1 MSIERLT
8 HTSHFPPYMSQP
20 ILPVSVYTSEFFFS
34 VDGLVEL
41 EDGAGSAEREGDTQ
55 RDEKFLSD
63 ADDTHE
69 HLGWYVEVV
78 GRMCKRWCARGS
90 GYVRIGM

>member
-1 MSIERLT
+1 
-8 HTSHFPPYMSQP
+8 MSQP
-20 ILPVSVYTSEFFFS
+20 ILPAVFTEFFFS

-41 EDGAGSAEREGDTQ
+41 EDRARSAEREGDTQ

-69 HLGWYVEVV
+69 HLGWYV
-78 GRMCKRWCARGS
+78 RGC
-90 GYVRIGM
+90 I